1 MIYIAIIIRNYPF
14 LIVSV
19 LLNGFFILSMFSVAF
34 EMGVELTFPIGEA
47 MSGGFINVMSNL
59 VGFVIIVS
67 MTSVLENEDEASV
80 LTCFIVFAALLLSAV
95 IILALL
101 KIRLKR
107 NVVEKITMPTSTKKN
122 VE

>member
-47 MSGGFINVMSNL
+47 MSGGFINAMSNL

-107 NVVEKITMPTSTKKN
+107 NVDEKITMPTSTKKN